1 VDVEELLEQA
11 RRFRGFWPVMA
22 QLPQS
27 HPFSVRRIKVLY
39 DLGFLKAPAEN
50 PASEDAVTAES

>member
-27 HPFSVRRIKVLY
+27 HPFSVRRIRVLY
-39 DLGFLKAPAEN
+39 DLGFFEARAES
-50 PASEDAVTAES
+50 PASEGAVTAES

>member
-27 HPFSVRRIKVLY
+27 HPFSVRPIRALY
-39 DLGFLKAPAEN
+39 DFGFFEATAEN
-50 PASEDAVTAES
+50 PANEGAVTAES